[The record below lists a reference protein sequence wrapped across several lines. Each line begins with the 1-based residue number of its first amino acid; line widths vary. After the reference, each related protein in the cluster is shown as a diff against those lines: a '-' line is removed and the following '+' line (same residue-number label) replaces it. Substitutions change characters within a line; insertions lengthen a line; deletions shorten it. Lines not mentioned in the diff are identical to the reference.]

1 MSSPSLASHAKRYS
15 PASPVLSCPA
25 HLHRVIVYLRSR
37 LLSCLPREM
46 QSPLI
51 IPVFPPSMQSKS
63 SQPPPALIASSRSK
77 TLSLNLNKKI
87 VLPGH
92 ISSPSPAQ
100 CAVTPSVRNPAAS
113 HTPSIIPATNAAQFN

>member
-25 HLHRVIVYLRSR
+25 HLHRPIVCLRSR

-51 IPVFPPSMQSKS
+51 IPVFPPFDAVQSIS
-63 SQPPPALIASSRSK
+63 TASRLNRILALQNTLLEPQQKNRLTRPHLIPFSRPMRSNPFRTKSRSI
-77 TLSLNLNKKI
+77 THTFN
-87 VLPGH
+87 
-92 ISSPSPAQ
+92 
-100 CAVTPSVRNPAAS
+100 NPR
-113 HTPSIIPATNAAQFN
+113 HKRCTI